1 MKVKKSITIEE
12 ERISK
17 LESLGKGNLSKG
29 IDAILTF
36 YDTYDESMAEVE
48 RIFADYET
56 EEEQKEQLYKE
67 IQFLKRSIDKLFKQ
81 FI

>member
-1 MKVKKSITIEE
+1 MKVKKSITIDE

-48 RIFADYET
+48 RKFQDYDSV
-56 EEEQKEQLYKE
+56 EEQKEQVFKE
-67 IQFLKRSIDKLFKQ
+67 IQFLKRSVDKLFKQ